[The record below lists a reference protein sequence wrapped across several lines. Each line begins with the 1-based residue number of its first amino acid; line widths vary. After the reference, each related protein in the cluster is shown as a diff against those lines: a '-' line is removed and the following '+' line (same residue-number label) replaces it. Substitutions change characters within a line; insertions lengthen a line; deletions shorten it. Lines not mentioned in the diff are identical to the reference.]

1 MFTNHTVDEI
11 DYADTQLNTEERVRL
26 QELESVVEQGLQTF
40 YEVGKALDEI
50 RENKLYRETHK
61 TFEAYCQAK
70 WGIARR
76 TAYQF
81 IDAAQVMKNL
91 CAIAHKIPTKE
102 NQVRPLTGLSP
113 ELQLEIWQEAVALS
127 PNGSPTGASV
137 KRLVEE
143 RVGSEKTGQSSKAT
157 SELDRLR
164 SENQRLK
171 EQIKQQNLERERRST
186 AVALELEQLRSENRQ
201 LKAELRQRD
210 LDWEVRLASERVK
223 IREEVK
229 AELTEQIR
237 AELRE
242 EIRAELTEQIRAE
255 VKAEYEG
262 QINEL
267 KSQVNSLTEQLA
279 EMTGNYQA
287 VLARL
292 EAIEGAK
299 K

>member
-1 MFTNHTVDEI
+1 MFTNHAVPETE
-11 DYADTQLNTEERVRL
+11 YADTELNTEERVRL

-40 YEVGKALDEI
+40 YEVGVALDEI

-61 TFEAYCQAK
+61 TFEAYCREK
-70 WGIARR
+70 WAIARR
-76 TAYQF
+76 TADQF
-81 IDAAQVMKNL
+81 IAAARVIENL
-91 CAIAHKIPTKE
+91 SANGAQNPTSE
-102 NQVRPLTGLSP
+102 RQVRPLTGLPP
-113 ELQLEIWQEAVALS
+113 ELQRSIWQEAVES
-127 PNGSPTGASV
+127 SRNGIPSGAAV
-137 KRLVEE
+137 QRLVEE
-143 RVGSEKTGQSSKAT
+143 RVGSEKTGRGSKTT
-157 SELDRLR
+157 SELDQLR

-171 EQIKQQNLERERRST
+171 DQIKHQNIERDRRSA
-186 AVALELEQLRSENRQ
+186 AVALELEKLRSENRQ

-237 AELRE
+237 AE
-242 EIRAELTEQIRAE
+242 

-262 QINEL
+262 QINDL
-267 KSQVNSLTEQLA
+267 KSQVNSLTQQLA
-279 EMTGNYQA
+279 EMTANYQA